1 MAGHQRL
8 AQARMMIMTCGTGL
22 VAPRN
27 GRRVMIAYA
36 DVEKLLA
43 ARSEDPPV
51 LSLYLEVPLALPA
64 LRGLPAR
71 AGELLSSAAGGP
83 CGPDGPGAGRALA
96 EARQAVR
103 RLLENSARDWLG
115 HCVAMFICGPAGL
128 AEAIPLPAGLGELAV
143 FGPRPHVRP
152 LLVALQRH
160 PAYRIAVVNRRH
172 AWLFAVA
179 GDRIDTAAQPTAAGV
194 RSPRYGGWYGLESHR
209 VNERIAELAHRHF
222 RDIVGIL
229 AQAIRPGQERLIVG
243 GHADTIPQFLAIL
256 PPDLRDRFIGS
267 FVADTSTITP
277 ARVRALAVPIIR
289 NWVERSEQQLVTR
302 IRQEPPGGLAATGLA
317 ACLTATRQHAVH
329 ILAMPCQG
337 LVPGFACRSCGTV
350 GATGT
355 GCAHPGSAAFTV
367 PDLIEEIAVSTLHD
381 GGQVQAVPDP
391 PGGIAA
397 YLRFPLS
404 RGDST

>member
-1 MAGHQRL
+1 
-8 AQARMMIMTCGTGL
+8 MIT
-22 VAPRN
+22 
-27 GRRVMIAYA
+27 YA

-43 ARSEDPPV
+43 TRSEDPPV
-51 LSLYLEVPLALPA
+51 LSLYLEIPVDLPA

-71 AGELLSSAAGGP
+71 AGELLNSAAGGP
-83 CGPDGPGAGRALA
+83 CGPDGPHAEPALA

-103 RLLENSARDWLG
+103 RILEDSARDWLG
-115 HCVAMFICGPAGL
+115 HCVAIFICGPARL
-128 AEAIPLPAGLGELAV
+128 AEAIPLPAGLGEQAV

-152 LLVALQRH
+152 LLVALHRH
-160 PAYRIAVVNRRH
+160 PAYRVAVVNRRH

-179 GDRIDTAAQPTAAGV
+179 GDRIDTVTQPTAAGV

-209 VNERIAELAHRHF
+209 INERIAELAHHHF
-222 RDIVGIL
+222 RDIASVL
-229 AQAIRPGQERLIVG
+229 AQAIRPGQEWLVVG

-256 PPDLRDRFIGS
+256 PPDLRDRFVGS
-267 FVADTSTITP
+267 FVADTSTMTP
-277 ARVRALAVPIIR
+277 ARARALASPIIT
-289 NWVERSEQQLVTR
+289 NWVEKSEQQLVTR

-317 ACLTATRQHAVH
+317 ACLTAVRQHAVL
-329 ILAMPCQG
+329 ILAMPGLG
-337 LVPGFACRSCGTV
+337 LVPGFACRQCDAV
-350 GATGT
+350 GATAA
-355 GCAHPGSAAFTV
+355 GCAHAGSAAFAV

-404 RGDST
+404 RRDGT